1 MSLDP
6 PQTSTS
12 ETTWIVNG
20 RLNKDSLTGFQLSIT
35 TEGPS
40 TEGEGDALLQALV
53 DLLSPRYYNVT
64 GTKGFTAYT
73 TRNMTP
79 SS

>member
-1 MSLDP
+1 MPLDT

-12 ETTWIVNG
+12 DTTWTING
-20 RLNKDSLTGFQLSIT
+20 RLNSNSATSFQLSI
-35 TEGPS
+35 S
-40 TEGEGDALLQALV
+40 TESPATESEGDALLQALV
-53 DLLSPRYYNVT
+53 DLLAPRYYNVT

-73 TRNMTP
+73 TRNMTT

>member
-1 MSLDP
+1 MPLDP
-6 PQTSTS
+6 PQTSNS
-12 ETTWIVNG
+12 DTTWIING

-40 TEGEGDALLQALV
+40 TESEGDALLQALV
-53 DLLSPRYYNVT
+53 DLLSPRYFNVA

-73 TRNMTP
+73 TRNMAP
-79 SS
+79 ST